1 MICGAMQPLPTAG
14 SPTISETSF
23 REQWLHWDTK
33 TRARSS
39 CSRITKRKISSDTHE
54 LKKKLIAPRNSGFLL
69 TKKKNLQG
77 LSETP
82 QSPTRYP
89 KSSADAEAWLVE
101 PCVAWRMLPSP
112 EDETGKPTSRDETLA
127 LNTLSILS
135 IHSERHGI
143 TTHRVVY
150 KRRHILQSPTTVTYQ
165 ATSSFQSIVWY
176 M

>member
-1 MICGAMQPLPTAG
+1 MSGSRLLRWVHLLGAVFWTAPPFLRRMRGAILLRDVAMPPKKKKKKGTHQMICGAMQPLPTAG

-89 KSSADAEAWLVE
+89 KSSADAEA
-101 PCVAWRMLPSP
+101 
-112 EDETGKPTSRDETLA
+112 
-127 LNTLSILS
+127 
-135 IHSERHGI
+135 
-143 TTHRVVY
+143 
-150 KRRHILQSPTTVTYQ
+150 
-165 ATSSFQSIVWY
+165 
-176 M
+176 